1 MLALAADSGSSLPLW
16 FHPLTRNFVDPP
28 LFSIVTTS
36 VDRPPSLGD
45 VVMGMIAAL
54 ISAWIE
60 LRRGIHFLL
69 YLSDKY
75 VFRISIND
83 PVGKAG

>member
-16 FHPLTRNFVDPP
+16 FHPLTRNFVDPH

-36 VDRPPSLGD
+36 VDRLPSLGD

-54 ISAWIE
+54 ISACIE